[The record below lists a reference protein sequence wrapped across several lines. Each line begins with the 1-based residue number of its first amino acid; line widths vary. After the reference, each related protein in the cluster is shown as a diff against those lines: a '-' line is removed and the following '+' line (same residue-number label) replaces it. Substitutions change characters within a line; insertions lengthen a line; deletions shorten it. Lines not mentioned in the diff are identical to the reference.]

1 MMRGLGPGSI
11 IVNRAG
17 ERFADGALTYNDFP
31 KTFGNF
37 DPTLPGYPNLPPA
50 WVVFG
55 QKLKQEK
62 AILSVAPS
70 EDAPDWIARA
80 DTIEELAAIIGVD
93 PAGLAASVEA
103 RTTPPTRPGT
113 AVRQGPFSLA
123 LLRRSAVARD
133 ARHEWW
139 VSDQRARSGPRCAGR
154 ADPRAVCRGQ
164 HGRIGSQRG
173 LPRRRHAHR
182 GGHDLWFSGREHLTQ
197 GAGLPVE
204 IASPVGVS
212 A

>member
-103 RTTPPTRPGT
+103 ENNAADETGDSGQAGAILGSPITPFSSGPGRSARVVGVGSTSTLRSSVRRASRSPGCMPRATRPHRLS
-113 AVRQGPFSLA
+113 AGPT
-123 LLRRSAVARD
+123 SAAARPSRW
-133 ARHEWW
+133 A
-139 VSDQRARSGPRCAGR
+139 
-154 ADPRAVCRGQ
+154 
-164 HGRIGSQRG
+164 
-173 LPRRRHAHR
+173 
-182 GGHDLWFSGREHLTQ
+182 
-197 GAGLPVE
+197 
-204 IASPVGVS
+204 
-212 A
+212 